1 MEMLR
6 SPSGQIHSLRRMNDY
21 GILGAYIPVFGR
33 VVGQMQHDLF
43 HFFTVDAHL
52 LFVVRNL
59 RRFEIADYD
68 DELPFASLIMRSIFK
83 RHRLFLAALFHD
95 IAKGRGGDHSK
106 LGEKEAYDFCRL
118 HDLSEY
124 DSKFVAWLVRRH
136 LLMSWVAQREDISD
150 PGVITQFA
158 RTVGQSGTP

>member
-1 MEMLR
+1 MLR

-33 VVGQMQHDLF
+33 EVGQMQHDLF

-59 RRFEIADYD
+59 RRFEIKDYD

-95 IAKGRGGDHSK
+95 VAKGRGGDHSK
-106 LGEKEAYDFCRL
+106 LGEKTSYIL
-118 HDLSEY
+118 
-124 DSKFVAWLVRRH
+124 
-136 LLMSWVAQREDISD
+136 
-150 PGVITQFA
+150 
-158 RTVGQSGTP
+158 

>member
-1 MEMLR
+1 MEILR
-6 SPSGQIHSLRRMNDY
+6 SPSGQLHALRRMNDY

-59 RRFEIADYD
+59 RRLEIPAYD
-68 DELPFASLIMRSIFK
+68 SELPFPSSLMRAIYK

-106 LGEKEAYDFCRL
+106 LGENEAYDFCRL

-124 DSKFVAWLVRRH
+124 DSKFVAWRVRHH
-136 LLMSWVAQREDISD
+136 LLMSWSAQRQDISD
-150 PGVITQFA
+150 PSVIKRFA
-158 RTVGQSGTP
+158 E